1 MIVFGGGIDK
11 SRTQT
16 STTEIHVLGSTRW
29 DTVTS
34 LPRLYWDIAGITV
47 NNAVYGIGKFSNTIS
62 SISIL
67 SLIESQPFDHS
78 TP

>member
-29 DTVTS
+29 DTVTP

-47 NNAVYGIGKFSNTIS
+47 NNAVYGIGKLSFFFIHLHFYL
-62 SISIL
+62 SIIL
-67 SLIESQPFDHS
+67 RRI
-78 TP
+78 